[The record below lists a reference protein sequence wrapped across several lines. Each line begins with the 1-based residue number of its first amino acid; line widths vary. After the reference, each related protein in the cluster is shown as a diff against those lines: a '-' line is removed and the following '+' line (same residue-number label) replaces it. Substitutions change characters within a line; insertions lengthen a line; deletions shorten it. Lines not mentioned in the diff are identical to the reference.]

1 MIDLYR
7 ADILTVL
14 LDIFKM
20 GATYKNTSPWF
31 STPIKKNYLDVLKI
45 RTVSAEPDDFLYGIE
60 SQYTY
65 RPDLL
70 AFDLYGDSALW
81 WVFIQRNL
89 DVLQDPVFDFV
100 PGKKI
105 YVPKKSSLFN
115 ILGL

>member
-1 MIDLYR
+1 MAIY
-7 ADILTVL
+7 T
-14 LDIFKM
+14 
-20 GATYKNTSPWF
+20 NTSPWHA
-31 STPIKKNYLDVLKI
+31 TPIKQDYLDILKI
-45 RTVSAEPDDFLYGIE
+45 RPVSAEPDDFLYTIE

-70 AFDLYGDSALW
+70 AYDLYGEASLW

-105 YVPKKSSLFN
+105 YVPKSSSLKLV
-115 ILGL
+115 LGL

>member
-1 MIDLYR
+1 M
-7 ADILTVL
+7 
-14 LDIFKM
+14 
-20 GATYKNTSPWF
+20 ATYSNTSPWF
-31 STPIKKNYLDVLKI
+31 NTTITRNYLDVLTI
-45 RTVSAEPDDFLYGIE
+45 RPVSAEADDFLYSIE

-70 AFDLYGDSALW
+70 AFDLYGDASLW

-105 YVPKKSSLFN
+105 YIPKNSSLRTV
-115 ILGL
+115 LGL